1 MRIAF
6 LCVLMLALGAGLA
19 HAAER
24 VWDNGSVWSIQ
35 YAETKPGQ
43 FDAYIADLKKN
54 WKRYTDREMKD
65 GDVLS
70 YHLLNV
76 ASPRDGEP
84 NVIFLVE
91 YKNWAAFDRGIDYFD
106 KLAAEIFGSTERA
119 DAASI
124 DREALRSLRG
134 SLIAQ
139 EIVFK

>member
-35 YAETKPGQ
+35 YAETKPGP
-43 FDAYIADLKKN
+43 FDACIADLKKH
-54 WKRYTDREMKD
+54 WERHKDREMKD

-91 YKNWAAFDRGIDYFD
+91 YKNWAAFDRAIDDFD

-124 DREALRSLRG
+124 DREALRSLR
-134 SLIAQ
+134 AA
-139 EIVFK
+139 